1 LRATL
6 GASGGT
12 SSRPAQVRS
21 FISFFLSVLHFFC
34 RCASYSSFPLCVL
47 IYSFVTLCSFFSA
60 TTIVEHLAWLLGT
73 LHEEQGGPRSV
84 QTKGRLVRLVLWLLT
99 LLLRETMDAAA
110 AAAGART
117 SAAGAT
123 GGGADATATAA
134 AQLEAQRCRHYA
146 EAGRQKVSFLLFTV
160 TFYANLAHNLTR
172 SP

>member
-1 LRATL
+1 M
-6 GASGGT
+6 
-12 SSRPAQVRS
+12 
-21 FISFFLSVLHFFC
+21 
-34 RCASYSSFPLCVL
+34 
-47 IYSFVTLCSFFSA
+47 
-60 TTIVEHLAWLLGT
+60 
-73 LHEEQGGPRSV
+73 